1 MAHACN
7 PSYLE
12 GRDQENRGSK
22 PAQANSCKTLSQ
34 KTHHKN
40 RIGGVAQGEGPTFKP
55 QYHKKK
61 VVGENRVT
69 EGEASTPGTRKI
81 SLTSLLWGFK

>member
-61 VVGENRVT
+61 VVGKNRGDRRGSINSWDKENF
-69 EGEASTPGTRKI
+69 PDI
-81 SLTSLLWGFK
+81 TSLGI